1 MSSLNET
8 YLNFVN
14 LTNKTKPEF
23 CKYPAIN
30 EFPSDFVPFDEN
42 SFASKRFKSF

>member
-8 YLNFVN
+8 NLNLVN
-14 LTNKTKPEF
+14 LTNQTKPEF

-42 SFASKRFKSF
+42 SYASKRFKSF